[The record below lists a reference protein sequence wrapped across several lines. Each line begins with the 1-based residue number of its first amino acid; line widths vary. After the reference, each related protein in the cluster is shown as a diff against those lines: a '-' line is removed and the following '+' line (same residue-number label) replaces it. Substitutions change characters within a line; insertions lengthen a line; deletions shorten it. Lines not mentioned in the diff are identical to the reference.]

1 MANLGVRQHPIFTGI
16 GLPLTFGQIHPE
28 TSRFLATCLR
38 WHFGRQAGQATK
50 AQILSVRL

>member
-1 MANLGVRQHPIFTGI
+1 MANLGVRKRPFFTGI